1 MVIYKMHTIVRRGC
15 NHTNGSLCDT
25 NSLLQFHIPDPSL
38 PPRHNKQNCCGWAR
52 SPLPRTGLGRC
63 ELPELHSVSQTY
75 FQSWQNNWF
84 MLQTCLV
91 SNMNQRSS
99 SSSPPLHAEELMMSA
114 LCSGSAVV
122 AILPPNSLQIIQ
134 HLSYKKKHAAVNW
147 WLIRKLGLLSCKR
160 RSGTDTHTSALQD

>member
-1 MVIYKMHTIVRRGC
+1 MWHKLPASVSYGV
-15 NHTNGSLCDT
+15 
-25 NSLLQFHIPDPSL
+25 DPSL
-38 PPRHNKQNCCGWAR
+38 PPRHNKQNCCGMRAELARLSLELGWVDASYPSCTLWAR
-52 SPLPRTGLGRC
+52 PTFNPSK
-63 ELPELHSVSQTY
+63 
-75 FQSWQNNWF
+75 NNWF

-91 SNMNQRSS
+91 SNMNQRSF
-99 SSSPPLHAEELMMSA
+99 SSSPPLQAEELMMSA